1 MKKAILIII
10 LIVSISVQLK
20 AQTTA
25 PSAAP
30 APQRVQEDTVTLRMP
45 KSKLQ
50 QLYTQF
56 GNPAAGSSF
65 VFVLDNTAST
75 SAGAITIAL
84 GTGMTSGVTPGLTV
98 PIGKSQTY
106 IVTFQSTTTATMGQ
120 IN

>member
-50 QLYTQF
+50 QLYGLLGFYTQNIATSRARSVDVEDSKESIKILAPYLDALEADTTKKVKVQVIILPKTH
-56 GNPAAGSSF
+56 GN
-65 VFVLDNTAST
+65 
-75 SAGAITIAL
+75 
-84 GTGMTSGVTPGLTV
+84 
-98 PIGKSQTY
+98 
-106 IVTFQSTTTATMGQ
+106 
-120 IN
+120 